1 MKEKSNPKIFK
12 NIIFYARRY
21 FPWALVAVLATVS
34 FSFLEVMKANILRA
48 IVDLAQSGNVNGILP
63 GVLKKAVLIIICV
76 MVCIFL
82 SRYAAGRF
90 LPA

>member
-48 IVDLAQSGNVNGILP
+48 IVV
-63 GVLKKAVLIIICV
+63 
-76 MVCIFL
+76 
-82 SRYAAGRF
+82 
-90 LPA
+90 